1 MLTENILNSLKK
13 TVPLIL
19 GIIILIFTQCKK
31 DKEPCVK
38 NIPEWCNLVDL
49 SSVYDPVCGCDGK
62 TYQNAGHATCVGGV
76 TYTKGKCK

>member
-1 MLTENILNSLKK
+1 MNNFKSMKK
-13 TVPLIL
+13 TVALLL
-19 GIIILIFTQCKK
+19 GMTMLIFTQYKK

-49 SSVYDPVCGCDGK
+49 SNEYDPVCGCDGK